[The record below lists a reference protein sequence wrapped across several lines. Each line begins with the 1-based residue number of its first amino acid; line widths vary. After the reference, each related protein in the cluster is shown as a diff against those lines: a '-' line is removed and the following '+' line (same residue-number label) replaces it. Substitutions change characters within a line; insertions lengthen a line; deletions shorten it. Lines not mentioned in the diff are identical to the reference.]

1 MVLGADSASI
11 GFEHDSH
18 RPGLFETRIRHQ
30 NSKFMNFGVAGI
42 RIGFNTTDGKLE
54 TSEVLYENLI
64 FANNGHD
71 PACVSAGRCGAIAI
85 LNFNDYDNTFD
96 GIHFSNNSWGVYC
109 DKMANVYLRNSRF
122 EGSTQADIVLAP
134 SAGNSVRR
142 CVSVGSRQFIT
153 SPHHTAV
160 NPATIQDCR
169 IDGWT
174 GASAISFN
182 LRGPLTAIDNVF
194 TNGTRPVS
202 STPRCTTEFTQ
213 RPRAATTGIAQARQS
228 VGSRPQISFISSTLT
243 GI

>member
-85 LNFNDYDNTFD
+85 LNFNERSLGTVVLNRSEGGVTDP
-96 GIHFSNNSWGVYC
+96 FSVG
-109 DKMANVYLRNSRF
+109 
-122 EGSTQADIVLAP
+122 P
-134 SAGNSVRR
+134 SACAG
-142 CVSVGSRQFIT
+142 FY
-153 SPHHTAV
+153 
-160 NPATIQDCR
+160 
-169 IDGWT
+169 
-174 GASAISFN
+174 
-182 LRGPLTAIDNVF
+182 
-194 TNGTRPVS
+194 PV
-202 STPRCTTEFTQ
+202 
-213 RPRAATTGIAQARQS
+213 
-228 VGSRPQISFISSTLT
+228 
-243 GI
+243 